1 MSIIFG
7 LRANPNCLGGYK
19 DFKNKYATPIESG
32 QKADATTAELFLK
45 IKLSSELK
53 NVKDK
58 FVIRRTKDLIADQ
71 MPKKSKYFQIFL
83 MIFYLPPIGEVLEL
97 LY

>member
-1 MSIIFG
+1 M
-7 LRANPNCLGGYK
+7 GGYK

-71 MPKKSKYFQIFL
+71 MPKKSKFLTTFPMIFL
-83 MIFYLPPIGEVLEL
+83 PPTYCSASL
-97 LY
+97 